1 MRIVVWIKPAVYAKA
16 LDVELAG
23 LEGVELVKIRHE
35 SELAT
40 ALEGAAA
47 IISGGAS
54 QYTPEVAAIYRKH
67 GKGLRWFQ
75 TISAGNDGFS
85 ELGLP
90 HENIEVTGT
99 GGHGAPVLAEHAL
112 ALLLSVAHGMHR
124 LALNMH
130 GARAWGRE
138 MYSAHRSLAGDTA
151 VVLGLGPTGAALAR
165 RLKANDM
172 RVIGLNHSGR
182 PHPDA
187 DETHDYGQLIPA
199 LMDATVLAVC
209 APFSSVT
216 RGIVDSA
223 ALSALGPI
231 GYLVNVSRGG
241 LVDTVAL
248 EEALRTGAIKGAGLD
263 VTDPEPLPS
272 DHSLWSAPNLI
283 ISPHWGGGGN
293 RHSPARLARTVR
305 ENVEAF
311 RDGRPLAHP
320 LAIYT

>member
-1 MRIVVWIKPAVYAKA
+1 MRIVLWIKPAVYAGA

-23 LEGVELVKIRHE
+23 LEGVELVKIRDE
-35 SELAT
+35 SELAD
-40 ALEGAAA
+40 ALDGADA

-54 QYTPEVAAIYRKH
+54 QYTPEVAAIYRAH

-75 TISAGNDGFS
+75 TISAGNDGFT

-90 HENIEVTGT
+90 HDDIVVTGT
-99 GGHGAPVLAEHAL
+99 GGHAAPVLAEHAV

-124 LALNMH
+124 LVPNMH

-138 MYSAHRSLAGDTA
+138 MYSAHRSLTGDVA
-151 VVLGLGPTGAALAR
+151 VVLGLGPTGAAVAR

-172 RVIGLNHSGR
+172 HVIGLNHSGR
-182 PHPDA
+182 AHPA
-187 DETHDYGQLIPA
+187 VDETHSYEQLIPA
-199 LMDATVLAVC
+199 LEEASALMVC
-209 APFSSVT
+209 APLSSAT
-216 RGIVDSA
+216 KGIVGTE
-223 ALSALGPI
+223 ALAALGPL

-241 LVDTVAL
+241 LVDSAAL
-248 EEALRTGAIKGAGLD
+248 GAALRVGTIKGAGLD

-293 RHSPARLARTVR
+293 RHSPARLARVVR

-311 RDGRPLAHP
+311 RDGGALSHP